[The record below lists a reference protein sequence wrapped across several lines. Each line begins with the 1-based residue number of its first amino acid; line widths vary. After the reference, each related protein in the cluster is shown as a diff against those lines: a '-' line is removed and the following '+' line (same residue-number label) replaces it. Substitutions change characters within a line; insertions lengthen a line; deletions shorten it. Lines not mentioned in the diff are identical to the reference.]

1 MALKINEDLSA
12 AELRA
17 LARRETN
24 GRVASRLLALAGAL
38 WSCPSTWWKLGV
50 TEAVPFQATAVEI
63 RVVSGLVPAAMS
75 SAIGSVCM

>member
-17 LARRETN
+17 LARREHN

-38 WSCPSTWWKLGV
+38 
-50 TEAVPFQATAVEI
+50 
-63 RVVSGLVPAAMS
+63 SGMN
-75 SAIGSVCM
+75 